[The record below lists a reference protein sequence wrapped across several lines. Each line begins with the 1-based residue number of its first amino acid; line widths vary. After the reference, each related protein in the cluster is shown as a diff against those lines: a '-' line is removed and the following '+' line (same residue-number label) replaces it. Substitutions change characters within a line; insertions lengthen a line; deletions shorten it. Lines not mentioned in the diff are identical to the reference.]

1 MTPNLLGHICLL
13 RFPNRSPLGCG
24 QPTGGRERVKQAL
37 DGQRLLPWLVC
48 ACTFAGQDAPPRTY
62 SSVPSRALSSS
73 FSIHPIINK
82 HRHRYPDTTSSG
94 LSSHFYRYSK
104 HERALRA
111 KTNLRA
117 ETTLRAKTTRPCRG
131 RRSSTSTRQH
141 QSDPRTV
148 CHIPPSTIPHVQGRR
163 HSSTHVQR
171 KHRYATPAAKPHPHS
186 LLAVR
191 TMGLG

>member
-1 MTPNLLGHICLL
+1 MF
-13 RFPNRSPLGCG
+13 RAAAAR
-24 QPTGGRERVKQAL
+24 GGRGRVKQAL
-37 DGQRLLPWLVC
+37 NGQRLLPWLVC
-48 ACTFAGQDAPPRTY
+48 ACTFAEQDAP
-62 SSVPSRALSSS
+62 SSTSSSAPSCALSSG

-117 ETTLRAKTTRPCRG
+117 ETTLRAKTTRPCGG

-163 HSSTHVQR
+163 HSSTHVLR
-171 KHRYATPAAKPHPHS
+171 KHRYATPAAKPRPHS
-186 LLAVR
+186 C
-191 TMGLG
+191 